1 MCSFPLRC
9 TSHADGK
16 CYEGR
21 ESDAQDPS
29 FFVHVLSI
37 DSGKA
42 AIANAATL
50 LARQFQSAPHN
61 SASEFSV
68 AQNDLNA
75 ILEGSFLHLFTK
87 IAY

>member
-1 MCSFPLRC
+1 M
-9 TSHADGK
+9 

-50 LARQFQSAPHN
+50 LARQFQSAPHS
-61 SASEFSV
+61 SASEFNV

-75 ILEGSFLHLFTK
+75 ILEGLCLLLLTRV
-87 IAY
+87 AY